1 MFYFLH
7 CSFSYEKKY
16 REAVESKLAG
26 QIKDNGVQEEPTKV
40 ETTSEA
46 EVKEA
51 YQQRKTSTS
60 SSTEHDLDTFLLG
73 DPGDSDDDGPGV
85 Y

>member
-26 QIKDNGVQEEPTKV
+26 QIKDNGVQEQPTKV

-60 SSTEHDLDTFLLG
+60 SSTEQDLDTFLLG

-85 Y
+85 F